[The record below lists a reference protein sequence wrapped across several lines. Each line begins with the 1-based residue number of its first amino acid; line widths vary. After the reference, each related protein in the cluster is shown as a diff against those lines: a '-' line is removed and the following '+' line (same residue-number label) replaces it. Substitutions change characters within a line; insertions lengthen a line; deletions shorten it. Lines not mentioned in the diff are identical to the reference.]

1 MSLSARHNPRRLSP
15 INDDLESEYGA
26 EVKDIPLYRNYE
38 PPLSKETKRA
48 GKPSFDLHHEA
59 PHTHELVALVT
70 DPPPS
75 SVFPLRSRYVEVSK
89 SKMIQYSQAEAVEAG
104 QI

>member
-1 MSLSARHNPRRLSP
+1 MNLNTHHNPRRLSP

-38 PPLSKETKRA
+38 PRVPKENKRA
-48 GKPSFDLHHEA
+48 GKASFDLQREA

-70 DPPPS
+70 DPPPNS
-75 SVFPLRSRYVEVSK
+75 IIPLRSR
-89 SKMIQYSQAEAVEAG
+89 
-104 QI
+104 